1 MEDNKMG
8 NGFFTVCGIVEI
20 DGKILLVRHT
30 YGSAK
35 NRILCPGGYVEENEL
50 PERAIEREFF
60 EETGIK
66 VRTKSLLSMQFK
78 SDQWC
83 AVFVMEYI
91 SGEPHSDHY
100 ENSEILLL
108 SPGEAIARD
117 DITNMSREL
126 IKIYMNH
133 KDGGLNKNSYIPKSS
148 TENDYSLYGGA

>member
-1 MEDNKMG
+1 MG

-50 PERAIEREFF
+50 PEHAIEREFF
-60 EETGIK
+60 EETGIT

-91 SGEPHSDHY
+91 SGEPQSDHY

-108 SPGEAIARD
+108 SPREAIARD

-126 IKIYMNH
+126 LKIYMGN
-133 KDGGLNKNSYIPKSS
+133 KDCGLNKNPYIPKSS
-148 TENDYSLYGGA
+148 TERDYLLFG